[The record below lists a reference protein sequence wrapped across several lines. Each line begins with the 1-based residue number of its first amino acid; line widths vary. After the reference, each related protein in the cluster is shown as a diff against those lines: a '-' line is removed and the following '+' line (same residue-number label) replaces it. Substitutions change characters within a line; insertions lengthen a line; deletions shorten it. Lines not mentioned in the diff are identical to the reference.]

1 MNLFNILKNI
11 WLHPF
16 NNKMDKSPFRGI
28 IRFVRWQFSQKI
40 FSFPIFY
47 PITSLVTMRVDKGR
61 GGITGNIYC
70 GLLEFNDMIFDCK
83 VAKSTDIFLDIG
95 ANVGVYSCLVGK
107 HGGSECWS
115 FEPIPSTF
123 QILKQ
128 NFLINEIKGKLENI
142 GVSSASGEL
151 LFSMDDDCT
160 NKIVSKEYEG
170 NTHICFVRS
179 IDSYNITKRDLAIK
193 IDVEGF
199 ELGVLEGMLETFE
212 NNNII
217 YIIVENNNPKV
228 ADFLNKKGFEQYSYD
243 YSNNDIVD
251 YSSKGPNSIFIK
263 NKILVRQRLQNSSKI
278 YIQNIE
284 I

>member
-1 MNLFNILKNI
+1 
-11 WLHPF
+11 
-16 NNKMDKSPFRGI
+16 
-28 IRFVRWQFSQKI
+28 
-40 FSFPIFY
+40 
-47 PITSLVTMRVDKGR
+47 
-61 GGITGNIYC
+61 
-70 GLLEFNDMIFDCK
+70 
-83 VAKSTDIFLDIG
+83 
-95 ANVGVYSCLVGK
+95 
-107 HGGSECWS
+107 
-115 FEPIPSTF
+115 
-123 QILKQ
+123 
-128 NFLINEIKGKLENI
+128 
-142 GVSSASGEL
+142 
-151 LFSMDDDCT
+151 MDDDCT